1 MAVDAHST
9 PVQPGAYQDLG
20 ARANISEQVVTAIA
34 VGIGVIVVALMAV
47 LMGLA

>member
-34 VGIGVIVVALMAV
+34 VGIGVVVVALMAV